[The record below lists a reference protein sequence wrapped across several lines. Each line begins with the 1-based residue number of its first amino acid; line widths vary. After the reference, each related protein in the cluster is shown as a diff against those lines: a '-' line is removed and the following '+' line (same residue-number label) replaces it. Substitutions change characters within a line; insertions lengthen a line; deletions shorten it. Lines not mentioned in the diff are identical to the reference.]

1 MILVQ
6 RYFFKQLLWPFLTAV
21 GAFAA
26 LALLTQSLSNVDLVS
41 GYSETALT
49 FIKITLLALPH
60 LTALLVPLALFVAV
74 LSTLNRLSG
83 DSELV
88 VTQASGLGRFGMIT
102 PVLRLAVYV
111 MIANL
116 AINLFLQPISYREM
130 RRSLHELRSDVAAS
144 LITPGAFTQ
153 LGDGVTIY
161 ARDRDRSGRM
171 QDILIDDTRGE
182 EQSTLTAREGVVVRT
197 DDRSVM
203 VLIDGNRQQ
212 IDEAGEL
219 FYGSFDRTEFDLG
232 EFIGPVDAMFFK
244 ESDRFLHELIWP
256 DAGTIARTG
265 GPERAWAEAHYR
277 LSAPLYNIAFAL
289 IAAAAFLAGD
299 HSRMGHSRR
308 VMLAVA
314 AGMTMRLVGFGV
326 QSASADDSAMNAM
339 QYIIPLAGIAGALA
353 VIYWP
358 ARRRPKNPPAEA
370 APLTR
375 QEVVA

>member
-6 RYFFKQLLWPFLTAV
+6 RYFFNQMLWPFLTAV
-21 GAFAA
+21 AAFAG
-26 LALLTQSLSNVDLVS
+26 LALLTQSLSNVDLIS

-49 FIKITLLALPH
+49 FVKVTLLALPH
-60 LTALLVPLALFVAV
+60 LTALLVPLALFIAV

-88 VTQASGLGRFGMIT
+88 VAQASGLGRFGMIT
-102 PVLRLAVYV
+102 PVVRLAVYV
-111 MIANL
+111 MIVNL
-116 AINLFLQPISYREM
+116 AINLFVQPVAYREM
-130 RRSLHELRSDVAAS
+130 RRALHALRSDVAAS

-161 ARDRDRSGRM
+161 ARERDRSGRM
-171 QDILIDDTRGE
+171 QDILIDDTRGT
-182 EQSTLTAREGVVVRT
+182 EQATLAAREGVVVRT

-203 VLIDGNRQQ
+203 VLIDGNRQE

-219 FYGSFDRTEFDLG
+219 FYGSFTRTEFDLG

-256 DAGTIARTG
+256 DAGTIARHG

-277 LSAPLYNIAFAL
+277 LSSPLYSLAFAL

-308 VMLAVA
+308 VMMAVA

-326 QSASADDSAMNAM
+326 QSASADDAAMNIA
-339 QYIIPLAGIAGALA
+339 QYLVPLAGAAGALA

-358 ARRRPKNPPAEA
+358 ARRRPKRQLAATAEA
-370 APLTR
+370 TA
-375 QEVVA
+375 